1 MKVWT
6 FAKDRADCGAC
17 QAVIGQGE
25 LYLSIEL
32 DGVKR
37 KKARCAACADHLFA
51 MTPPAI
57 VKAPPTPPRREPP
70 PVQNARMQGVARV
83 ASMRRLQG
91 IVREPRPAALPVA
104 RSHQR
109 RTTAGPRPGVLPT
122 MYDAKMAAA
131 GRDD

>member
-6 FAKDRADCGAC
+6 FAKDRVDCGAC
-17 QAVIGQGE
+17 QGVIGQGE
-25 LYLSIEL
+25 LYLSLEL

-37 KKARCAACADHLFA
+37 KKARCVECAGKLFD

-57 VKAPPTPPRREPP
+57 VKAPPAPPRREPP
-70 PVQNARMQGVARV
+70 PVQNTRIQGAARV
-83 ASMRRLQG
+83 ASMRRLQA
-91 IVREPRPAALPVA
+91 IVREPKPAVLPVA

-109 RTTAGPRPGVLPT
+109 RTTSGPRPGVLPT